1 MFPEACTRY
10 RNCIQYVTGR
20 LPWIDERQMN
30 TFHCELLPHIVESVD
45 HLEPA
50 FAAASDSRHN
60 KPPASGDFLQ
70 AYQATIG

>member
-1 MFPEACTRY
+1 
-10 RNCIQYVTGR
+10 
-20 LPWIDERQMN
+20 MN